1 MLIPSPDGYVPPAP
15 LLREPSH
22 LVSRRAVTYW
32 TVRAGTGWIVLF
44 GGQVAWLWQDRSHL
58 GLRVVCL
65 LATVLVAVG
74 HLVVMPRWRY
84 RIHRWEVTPLAVY
97 TQAGWVTQERR
108 IAPLS
113 RIQTVDSERGPLE
126 QLFGLA
132 NVRVT
137 TASAAGPLHI
147 KGLDAGTAQRL
158 VHELTTAT
166 AAAEDDAT

>member
-1 MLIPSPDGYVPPAP
+1 MAIATTPALPLRPPA
-15 LLREPSH
+15 H
-22 LVSRRAVTYW
+22 QVSPRAVRW
-32 TVRAGTGWIVLF
+32 
-44 GGQVAWLWQDRSHL
+44 WQLR
-58 GLRVVCL
+58 GLLTLV
-65 LATVLVAVG
+65 VLVAPQVVVL
-74 HLVVMPRWRY
+74 LVLGSGAPGWLVWTAAATGVVALVYTILVPPLLY